1 MQPAG
6 IVRRYAAWSL
16 DAAVLALVAWAV
28 CHQRIGLGLERC
40 REALAVISD
49 QVAHAMLR
57 VFEQGGSL
65 FSFAIGLSGDGALRA
80 STMELAAAVT
90 ATLWPP
96 VLAFALMG
104 LPYHALFES
113 SRPQATPGK
122 RALGLRVVG
131 ADGGR
136 IGLGRAWLRQM
147 VGVLS
152 WLSLNLGH
160 AWAAV
165 PPRRQ
170 ALHDAIARA
179 RVVQPEQAGALPM
192 WARAWIAFQVALS
205 FAALAW
211 LLQTTNAAL
220 QGAFD
225 ALL

>member
-6 IVRRYAAWSL
+6 LVRRYAAWSL
-16 DAAVLALVAWAV
+16 DAAALALVAWAV
-28 CHQRIGLGLERC
+28 CHQRIAFGLERC
-40 REALAVISD
+40 REALSVISD

-57 VFEQGGSL
+57 VLDQGGSP
-65 FSFAIGLSGDGALRA
+65 FSFAIGLLGDDAMRA
-80 STMELAAAVT
+80 STMALASSVT

-96 VLAFALMG
+96 MLAFALIG

-113 SRPQATPGK
+113 SRWQATPGK
-122 RALGLRVVG
+122 RVLGLRVVG

-136 IGLGRAWLRQM
+136 IGVGRAALRQLA
-147 VGVLS
+147 GVLS

-160 AWAAV
+160 VWAAV

-179 RVVQPEQAGALPM
+179 RVVQSDGSDALPM
-192 WARAWIAFQVALS
+192 WARAWIAFQLALS

-220 QGAFD
+220 QAAFD